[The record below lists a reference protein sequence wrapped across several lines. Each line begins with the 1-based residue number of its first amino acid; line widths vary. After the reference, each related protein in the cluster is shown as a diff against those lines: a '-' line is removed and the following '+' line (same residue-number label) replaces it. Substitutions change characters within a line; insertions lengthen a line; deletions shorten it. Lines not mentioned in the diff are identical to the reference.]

1 MRDLDRI
8 QEVSEYRVTGP
19 QLTSL
24 AISAV
29 VLLVAVFG
37 IGFQLGRLQTPVDV
51 ALLEPVG
58 ANEDPESLLAE
69 LLAEKEG
76 RTLASTAPERP
87 LAATDDTAPE
97 APDPAESVPDEPA
110 VVEPIEPEEP
120 VELEEPAE
128 PEDPTEAPELVA
140 TDVQPAYVREV
151 IERSEPE
158 TPQPQAEEPPEELPV
173 AEATPE
179 PVAAAPALPR
189 APAGRGYTVQVG
201 AYETVAEAQD
211 IIRALQA
218 RGAEPFHVEANVNG
232 RTWHRVRVGLY
243 PSRAAAESAA
253 AGLQDATPDAPFV
266 TSQP

>member
-19 QLTSL
+19 QLTSV
-24 AISAV
+24 AVSAL

-58 ANEDPESLLAE
+58 ATEDPESLLAE
-69 LLAEKEG
+69 MLAEKEG

-97 APDPAESVPDEPA
+97 PIEPATEAPVPDEPA
-110 VVEPIEPEEP
+110 VAEPVEPEEPEEP
-120 VELEEPAE
+120 VEPEEP
-128 PEDPTEAPELVA
+128 TESPELVA
-140 TDVQPAYVREV
+140 SDVKPAYVREV

-158 TPQPQAEEPPEELPV
+158 TPQPQAEEPPEELAV

-189 APAGRGYTVQVG
+189 APAGRGFTVQVG

-218 RGAEPFHVEANVNG
+218 RGAEVFHVEANVNG